1 MWEWLGTQAQTASP
15 FVAVF
20 CLFVMAVLAR
30 AITKLWDRHLKDQET
45 IATISQASS
54 AASNAVALALERSTL
69 STTAAIDKLAAS
81 LSNNGRRRR

>member
-15 FVAVF
+15 FVSVF
-20 CLFVMAVLAR
+20 CLVIVGALAR
-30 AITKLWDRHLKDQET
+30 VISKLWERHLRDQET

-69 STTAAIDKLAAS
+69 STKAAIESLTAAINS
-81 LSNNGRRRR
+81 RRRR